1 NVRVDSALEAGLNL
15 GRAALDSQL
24 ESLNSRAR
32 DMAARLSNA
41 SDSDMSLSITRL
53 RESGDVSEA
62 MVFTGNGRLVAFS
75 SSAYGQLLPDMPPPN
90 VMNQLRVS
98 RYYSAA
104 EADEATD
111 ASSANAPSAT

>member
-1 NVRVDSALEAGLNL
+1 
-15 GRAALDSQL
+15 
-24 ESLNSRAR
+24 
-32 DMAARLSNA
+32 
-41 SDSDMSLSITRL
+41 
-53 RESGDVSEA
+53 EA

-104 EADEATD
+104 EADEAND
-111 ASSANAPSAT
+111 ASSANAPSATGLHLRVVVPISMPERLASALGVSQDTRWLQVVEAVPEQIARNANQVQQGFRDYQE